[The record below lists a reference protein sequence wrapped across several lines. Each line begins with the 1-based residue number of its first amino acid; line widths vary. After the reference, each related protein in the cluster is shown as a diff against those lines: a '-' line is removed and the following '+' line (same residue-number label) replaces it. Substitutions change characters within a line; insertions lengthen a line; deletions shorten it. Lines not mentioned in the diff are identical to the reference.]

1 MSQAVATTRKSSIP
15 ETEIV
20 EQSHCPDCH
29 GRIAN
34 EDTATTYPGVR
45 KGGYPTR
52 QKKVY
57 CEHCDKTFVQSQK
70 LSGAAWQVQ
79 GTERVLG
86 RSL

>member
-1 MSQAVATTRKSSIP
+1 MTQATATKVKSSKP
-15 ETEIV
+15 ESEIV
-20 EQSHCPDCH
+20 EHSRCPDCH
-29 GRIAN
+29 GLIAN

-45 KGGYPTR
+45 QGGYPTR

-70 LSGAAWQVQ
+70 LIGGTWQVQ
-79 GTERVLG
+79 GTDRVLG